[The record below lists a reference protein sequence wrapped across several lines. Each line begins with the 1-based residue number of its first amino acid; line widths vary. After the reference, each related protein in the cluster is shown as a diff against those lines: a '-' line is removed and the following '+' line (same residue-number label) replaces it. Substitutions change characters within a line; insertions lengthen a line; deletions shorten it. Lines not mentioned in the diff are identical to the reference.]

1 MCVHACVNVCAYVCV
16 RTFVCVRLCMCVCMC
31 ICACVCVCVCVH
43 ACVCVRIVYL
53 LLCWVGTLISFSSL
67 LTTLR
72 KHVSHVQCENME
84 WNIDVMQK

>member
-1 MCVHACVNVCAYVCV
+1 MCA
-16 RTFVCVRLCMCVCMC
+16 RTFVCVRLCAYVCVCVC
-31 ICACVCVCVCVH
+31 VCAYVHACVCVCVH